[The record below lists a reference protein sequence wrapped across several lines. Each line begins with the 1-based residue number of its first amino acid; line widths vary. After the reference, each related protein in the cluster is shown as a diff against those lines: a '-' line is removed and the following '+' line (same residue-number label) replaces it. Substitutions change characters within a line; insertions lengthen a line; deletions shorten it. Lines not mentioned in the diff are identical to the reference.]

1 VIEPPPAAPCCPA
14 SNGTERRAA
23 EQGDELHLEPIQHG
37 GRHDPSSMIAL
48 GEETI
53 ILPSSRKSLLENTG
67 VKNDQVDRCCLRVDA
82 RHLRRLYRLRRFI
95 SRTA

>member
-1 VIEPPPAAPCCPA
+1 MTHCDRTTTGIAAAAP
-14 SNGTERRAA
+14 
-23 EQGDELHLEPIQHG
+23 LHLEPIQHG